1 MAERARRICVVS
13 GSRAD
18 YGLLLWPMKA
28 IARAPD
34 FELQVAVT
42 GMHLAPEF
50 GMTVDAFARDNL
62 PVSARVESLLSGDGA
77 IAVAKSTGL
86 GVIGF
91 ADAFARLEP
100 DLVMLLGDRFEI
112 FAAAQAALFHRI
124 PVAHLCGGDV
134 TEGAFDEAMRH
145 AITKIAALHF
155 VSNADAAARVR
166 QMGEDPERIF
176 NVGSTG
182 IDAIHRLE
190 RAGRTEIEAALGQPL
205 RDRTLLVTFHPVTLD
220 ARGSLVHLEELLVAL
235 DAIGAEVGIVLTHAN
250 ADTEGRAINA
260 RLERFAATHPNVA
273 CVTSLGQRIYLSLM
287 ALADAVVGNSS
298 SGLYEAPSFGVPT
311 VDIGDRQKGR
321 MRAPSVIHVEPER
334 DAITAA
340 IVTALARGRG
350 TPDNPYGDGHASAR
364 IVDALRG
371 IPDFAALVRKRFA
384 VPGGTA

>member
-62 PVSARVESLLSGDGA
+62 PVHARVESLLSGDSATA
-77 IAVAKSTGL
+77 IAKSTGL

-91 ADAFARLEP
+91 ADAFARLQP

-124 PVAHLCGGDV
+124 PVAHVCGGDV
-134 TEGAFDEAMRH
+134 TEGAFDETMRH
-145 AITKIAALHF
+145 SITKIAALHF
-155 VSNADAAARVR
+155 VSNADSAARVR
-166 QMGEDPERIF
+166 QLGEDPARIF

-190 RAGRTEIEAALGQPL
+190 RASPAEIEAALGQPL
-205 RDRTLLVTFHPVTLD
+205 RARTLLVTFHPVTLD
-220 ARGSLVHLEELLVAL
+220 ARGSLAQLEELLAAL
-235 DAIGAEVGIVLTHAN
+235 EAVGPDTGIVITHAN

-260 RLERFAATHPNVA
+260 RLERFAADRPNVA
-273 CVTSLGQRIYLSLM
+273 CVTSLGQRTYLSLM
-287 ALADAVVGNSS
+287 AMADAVVGNSS

-334 DAITAA
+334 DAIRAA
-340 IVTALARGRG
+340 IAAVLARGRG

-364 IVDALRG
+364 IIDTLRG
-371 IPDFAALVRKRFA
+371 IPDFAGLVCKRF
-384 VPGGTA
+384 VPLGESA